1 MRRHGPRRGFASV
14 ARFRPRR
21 ARPRLDARARVSYP
35 RDVEGSERP
44 RIIDAWARGLLLA
57 LVGLV
62 FGTMAVLLF
71 GAPPC
76 ASSRCAASSPASQAA
91 PGDDEVGAPRPG
103 DVSVDDSWGALGP

>member
-1 MRRHGPRRGFASV
+1 M
-14 ARFRPRR
+14 
-21 ARPRLDARARVSYP
+21 
-35 RDVEGSERP
+35 EGRERP

-62 FGTMAVLLF
+62 LGTTAVLLF

-76 ASSRCAASSPASQAA
+76 ASRRCAGSTPSASLAA

-103 DVSVDDSWGALGP
+103 DVAVDDSWGALGP